1 MVRPRSRGASGGT
14 EFDAVAQQKCLSHL
28 QRNLTKVL
36 ETKKGR
42 ARQFGLSL
50 KDMLR
55 QSIEL
60 HHKRSDLAPADYQL
74 QAQEIDDALTF
85 HLRHRSLKD
94 DDNQRLLDG
103 IGLHQDR
110 GNLLRFLRVEGLEPT
125 NNRAERALRP
135 AVIARKVSHCSKNQ
149 RGAAAFSAFVSVIQT
164 ATQAGAQSTIAY
176 LRDLFSP
183 PASPSG

>member
-1 MVRPRSRGASGGT
+1 MAPLRVSTTKSEWLPDDPTAFVPTRLWKLPFITTWDDSRNQNRPTDSA
-14 EFDAVAQQKCLSHL
+14 EEA
-28 QRNLTKVL
+28 
-36 ETKKGR
+36 
-42 ARQFGLSL
+42 
-50 KDMLR
+50 
-55 QSIEL
+55 IEL
-60 HHKRSDLAPADYQL
+60 YHKRSDLEPADYQL
-74 QAQEIDDALTF
+74 QVQQIDDALTF
-85 HLRHRSLKD
+85 HLRHRILKD
-94 DDNQRLLDG
+94 DDNQTLLDG

-110 GNLLRFLRVEGLEPT
+110 GNLLRFLHVEGLEPT

>member
-1 MVRPRSRGASGGT
+1 MTTLPLRALNPVPSRGHFSRALPGNCWR
-14 EFDAVAQQKCLSHL
+14 APKQQ
-28 QRNLTKVL
+28 
-36 ETKKGR
+36 
-42 ARQFGLSL
+42 
-50 KDMLR
+50 
-55 QSIEL
+55 
-60 HHKRSDLAPADYQL
+60 
-74 QAQEIDDALTF
+74 IDDDLTF
-85 HLRHRSLKD
+85 HLRHRILKD

-149 RGAAAFSAFVSVIQT
+149 RGAEAFAAFVSVIQT
-164 ATQAGAQSTIAY
+164 ATQAGAQSTIGF
-176 LRDLFSP
+176 LRNLFST